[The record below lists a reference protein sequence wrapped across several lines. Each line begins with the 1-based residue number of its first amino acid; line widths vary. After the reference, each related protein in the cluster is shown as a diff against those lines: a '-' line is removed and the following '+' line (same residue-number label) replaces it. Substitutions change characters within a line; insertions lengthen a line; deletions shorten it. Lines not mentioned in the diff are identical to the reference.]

1 MRPAPLSPSPSC
13 PKCHER
19 SNSCRH
25 AHAMNWYVRSANC
38 RHPHTRCKTYAI
50 RYQRH
55 TRLCPFMYATRSAK
69 QTRDAVR
76 QADTRRGPPSRHASG
91 PPCRSAW
98 KHWHD
103 TLKSSC
109 CDCVFFR
116 TEVNSRIAAL
126 CLSELARD
134 PTRARRPRQRKP
146 PQRARGRDG

>member
-1 MRPAPLSPSPSC
+1 MRPAPPSPSPSC

-76 QADTRRGPPSRHASG
+76 QADTRAVRHADPHGSIG
-91 PPCRSAW
+91 MTRSNHHAV
-98 KHWHD
+98 
-103 TLKSSC
+103 T
-109 CDCVFFR
+109 VFFFR